1 MQREGV
7 FREMKRRKGK
17 TVRAQDPREGRSHPT
32 RTQGR
37 QETGPARR
45 PDPHAQTAGA
55 CAPSGAAAQ
64 VLSLLRTR
72 SCAARS
78 ADVESRTEC
87 AAPVCGKRTKNA
99 PAFRRCRIAISEK
112 GTMTDESPRTKPEEL
127 PKTKTEL
134 EALVLA
140 ELRAAPHCARSF
152 LMTTIA
158 LAPPG
163 RWPIVIQAHP
173 RRKRVSARCATSFVA
188 CSSISILHQP
198 KEIIQWQ
205 RQHDKGARP

>member
-87 AAPVCGKRTKNA
+87 AAPVCGKRTKNG
-99 PAFRRCRIAISEK
+99 PAFKRCRIAISKK
-112 GTMTDESPRTKPEEL
+112 GAMTDESPRTKPEKL
-127 PKTKTEL
+127 PKTK
-134 EALVLA
+134 LA
-140 ELRAAPHCARSF
+140 ELRAAPQCGAAVHVTVVPYDNYRVGAIWEVASCNPGAFAPEACERALCDIIRRLQQHF
-152 LMTTIA
+152 DIA
-158 LAPPG
+158 P
-163 RWPIVIQAHP
+163 
-173 RRKRVSARCATSFVA
+173 T
-188 CSSISILHQP
+188 
-198 KEIIQWQ
+198 
-205 RQHDKGARP
+205 

>member
-1 MQREGV
+1 
-7 FREMKRRKGK
+7 MKNRPS
-17 TVRAQDPREGRSHPT
+17 AQDPRESRSHPT
-32 RTQGR
+32 GAQGH

-55 CAPSGAAAQ
+55 CASSGAAAQ

-87 AAPVCGKRTKNA
+87 AAPK
-99 PAFRRCRIAISEK
+99 K
-112 GTMTDESPRTKPEEL
+112 GTMTDESPRTKPEKL

-140 ELRAAPHCARSF
+140 ELRAAPQC
-152 LMTTIA
+152 
-158 LAPPG
+158 
-163 RWPIVIQAHP
+163 
-173 RRKRVSARCATSFVA
+173 
-188 CSSISILHQP
+188 
-198 KEIIQWQ
+198 
-205 RQHDKGARP
+205 GAAVHVTVVPYE